1 MDYEEE
7 ILSIFFTNVAQLCF
21 DKAKE
26 VVEKEREVKQGTPGP
41 WVMLLTHLAPLAMA
55 ERSYLDLGSMIT
67 KNKGF
72 LRKDNS
78 LRSMYDTMRSD
89 FRRVED
95 IARNDRAI
103 STVSSQLCQ
112 FLSARIELIDFYE
125 KMHQAGTSKQVRFE
139 EMLSVIEDIADRF
152 SLMFAHISLTSVK
165 TAFNLEC
172 EILLHLLKAQVE
184 MQSWHFLPSL
194 MALHGANTRLSAW
207 ERTLQS
213 KEVWKLTFG
222 TSFLKANQQP
232 MLFQWLVKFK
242 NISVSKFSLYFHSI
256 LAQQA
261 TPTDMK
267 ALGNKQTFDPYHK
280 IQSFQKKYDAACTC
294 VMLVLD
300 ARGLE
305 DYSGPGYHHPKKPV
319 EAPKDME
326 CFPIMVSYPVKPA
339 VHMPNITK
347 AIMEQSLALATNEKR
362 CHSILNLKDQCT
374 YFMSSIDP
382 RVFLIV
388 IFDSKRADREAQ
400 NIANFIQEMT
410 LQLKCNK
417 VFADLKPS
425 SK

>member
-7 ILSIFFTNVAQLCF
+7 ILSLFFTNVAQLCF

-26 VVEKEREVKQGTPGP
+26 VVEKERELKQGTSGP
-41 WVMLLTHLAPLAMA
+41 WGMLLTHLSSLAVA
-55 ERSYLDLGSMIT
+55 ERSYLDLGSMIP

-89 FRRVED
+89 FRRVEEL
-95 IARNDRAI
+95 ARNDRAI
-103 STVSSQLCQ
+103 SVVSKQLCE
-112 FLSARIELIDFYE
+112 FLTARIELIDFYE
-125 KMHQAGTSKQVRFE
+125 KMHLVGTSKQVRFE
-139 EMLSVIEDIADRF
+139 EMLLVIEDITNRF
-152 SLMFAHISLTSVK
+152 SLMFTHISLTSVK
-165 TAFNLEC
+165 AAFNLEC
-172 EILLHLLKAQVE
+172 EILVNLLRAQIE

-194 MALHGANTRLSAW
+194 MALHGANTCLSAW

-213 KEVWKLTFG
+213 KEVWKLGF
-222 TSFLKANQQP
+222 SANFLKTNQQP

-256 LAQQA
+256 LAQQT
-261 TPTDMK
+261 TPGEMK
-267 ALGNKQTFDPYHK
+267 VLGNKQAFDPFHK
-280 IQSFQKKYDAACTC
+280 IQSFQKKYEPACTC

-300 ARGLE
+300 ARELE
-305 DYSGPGYHHPKKPV
+305 DYSGPGYHHPNKPV

-326 CFPIMVSYPVKPA
+326 CFPIMVSYPVKPP
-339 VHMPNITK
+339 VHMPNVTK
-347 AIMEQSLALATNEKR
+347 AIIEQSLAMASNEKR
-362 CHSILNLKDQCT
+362 CHTFNSKDQCT

-382 RVFLIV
+382 RVFMV
-388 IFDSKRADREAQ
+388 VVFESKRAEREAQ
-400 NIANFIQEMT
+400 NIANFIQDMS
-410 LQLKCNK
+410 LQLRCNK

>member
-7 ILSIFFTNVAQLCF
+7 ILSMFFTNVAQLCF

-26 VVEKEREVKQGTPGP
+26 VVEKEREIKQGTSGP
-41 WVMLLTHLAPLAMA
+41 WGMLLTHLSPLATA
-55 ERSYLDLGSMIT
+55 ERSYLDLGSMVT

-89 FRRVED
+89 FRRVEEC
-95 IARNDRAI
+95 ARNDRAV

-125 KMHQAGTSKQVRFE
+125 KMYQVGTSKHVRFE
-139 EMLSVIEDIADRF
+139 DMLNVIEDIADRF
-152 SLMFAHISLTSVK
+152 SLMFTHISLTSVK

-172 EILLHLLKAQVE
+172 EILVNLLKAQVE

-213 KEVWKLTFG
+213 KEVWKLGFSA
-222 TSFLKANQQP
+222 SFLKTNQQP
-232 MLFQWLVKFK
+232 MLVQWLVKFK
-242 NISVSKFSLYFHSI
+242 NISVSKFSLYFHGI
-256 LAQQA
+256 LAQQTTA
-261 TPTDMK
+261 ADMK
-267 ALGNKQTFDPYHK
+267 FLSGKQAFDPYHR
-280 IQSFQKKYDAACTC
+280 IQSFQKKYDAACTA

-305 DYSGPGYHHPKKPV
+305 DYCGPGYHHPNKPV

-326 CFPIMVSYPVKPA
+326 CFPIMVSYPMKPP
-339 VHMPNITK
+339 VHMPYVTK
-347 AIMEQSLALATNEKR
+347 AIMEQSLALSSNEKR
-362 CHSILNLKDQCT
+362 CHTFNLKDQCT

-382 RVFLIV
+382 RVFMV
-388 IFDSKRADREAQ
+388 VVFDSKRAEREAQ
-400 NIANFIQEMT
+400 NVANFIQEMS

-417 VFADLKPS
+417 VFADLKPN